1 MESQKKSY
9 KKGRLFVISA
19 PAGTG
24 KSTLVDMIMPEL
36 PHLHQTVSYTTRAP
50 RKNEVEGVHY
60 HFVSKEKF
68 ENLIR
73 EGVFLEYVNL
83 YGDYYGTPEIEV
95 DQWVNKGEDALLVI
109 DIEGMKKIAKKRK
122 VISIFIL
129 PPNFEALRER
139 LLNRGTETDET
150 LKKRLEIAKVE
161 IKEKDLYNYQIINDN
176 LRLAAE
182 RLKNIILS
190 EEN

>member
-1 MESQKKSY
+1 MSNR
-9 KKGRLFVISA
+9 KGRLFVVSA

-24 KSTLVDMIMPEL
+24 KSTLVDMIMPDL

-50 RKNEVEGVHY
+50 RKNEVEGIHY
-60 HFVSKEKF
+60 RFVGKEKF
-68 ENLIR
+68 ENLIKD
-73 EGVFLEYVNL
+73 GVFLEYVNL

-95 DQWVNKGEDALLVI
+95 DQWINKGEDALLVI
-109 DIEGMKKIAKKRK
+109 DIEGMKKIALKRK
-122 VISIFIL
+122 IVSIFIL
-129 PPNFEALRER
+129 PPNFEVLRER

-161 IKEKDLYNYQIINDN
+161 IKERDLYNYQITNDN

-190 EEN
+190 EEI